1 MGGWGEGNCL
11 LKGNIFL
18 EAYNTLISFLP
29 QSNSSTKN
37 FSSSASVAVPARAKQ
52 LVPDE
57 SGILKKELKKAYER
71 IAALEGRNQEL
82 TLHTTGVCMQMQAPG
97 HVLHHSE
104 EQMCGLYHS
113 TNMHDRILE

>member
-1 MGGWGEGNCL
+1 M

-18 EAYNTLISFLP
+18 GVYNTLISFLQ

-52 LVPDE
+52 LVSDE
-57 SGILKKELKKAYER
+57 SGILKKELNKAYER

-82 TLHTTGVCMQMQAPG
+82 TLQTTGVCM
-97 HVLHHSE
+97 
-104 EQMCGLYHS
+104 
-113 TNMHDRILE
+113 

>member
-1 MGGWGEGNCL
+1 MPRRCFGKVTRGKNSYAENWELKQGWEGGGGDCL

-18 EAYNTLISFLP
+18 GAYNTLISFLP

-52 LVPDE
+52 LVSDE
-57 SGILKKELKKAYER
+57 SGILKKELNKAYER

-82 TLHTTGVCMQMQAPG
+82 TLHTTGVCM
-97 HVLHHSE
+97 
-104 EQMCGLYHS
+104 
-113 TNMHDRILE
+113 